1 VSRALELSFSLKAA
15 GFIGRAKV
23 WRGLYFLPV
32 CCLADLPAFLPGR
45 TTMVCFAKIE
55 SAPFAEHIAD
65 SHGLKFEIKR
75 SQMPHS
81 DFDKEGPS
89 AWERFSDRPF
99 P

>member
-1 VSRALELSFSLKAA
+1 M
-15 GFIGRAKV
+15 
-23 WRGLYFLPV
+23 FLPSRQ
-32 CCLADLPAFLPGR
+32 CLTKCRLSISENKCPEMDSVLSL
-45 TTMVCFAKIE
+45 AKIE

-81 DFDKEGPS
+81 NFDKERPS
-89 AWERFSDRPF
+89 AWERFSDRSF